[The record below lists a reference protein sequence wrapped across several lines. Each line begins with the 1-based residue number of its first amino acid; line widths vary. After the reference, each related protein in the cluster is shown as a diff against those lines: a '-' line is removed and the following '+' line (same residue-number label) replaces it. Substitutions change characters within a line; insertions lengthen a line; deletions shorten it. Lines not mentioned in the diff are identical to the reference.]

1 MTDRSLDILKEAILL
16 ERRGRAFYMKI
27 AGQAENQAVRE
38 FFETMAA
45 EEMQHIQILGEQLKS
60 YAANQSFTSMEV
72 SATENKPLPEL
83 VLSFKVRQQI
93 AKADFEAAAIS
104 AAMLMEERAVT
115 LYGQRAEEATEANEK
130 ALYQWLSDW
139 EKGHLAFLAKVD
151 QELKES
157 IWNDNQFWPF

>member
-1 MTDRSLDILKEAILL
+1 MTDQSLDILKEAILL

-45 EEMQHIQILGEQLKS
+45 EEMQHIEILGEQLKS
-60 YAANQSFTSMEV
+60 YAANQGFTSMEV

-83 VLSFKVRQQI
+83 VLSPEVKQQI

-104 AAMLMEERAVT
+104 GV
-115 LYGQRAEEATEANEK
+115 K
-130 ALYQWLSDW
+130 W
-139 EKGHLAFLAKVD
+139 KK
-151 QELKES
+151 
-157 IWNDNQFWPF
+157 I